1 MTFTKTLK
9 ETTKN
14 VIQVQAT
21 ENYDKFSSA
30 PYYQIVVAKEGDP
43 RALYVIDTARST
55 WRRKLKQTV
64 EDFC

>member
-14 VIQVQAT
+14 GIQVQAT

-30 PYYQIVVAKEGDP
+30 PYYQIVIAKEEDP
-43 RALYVIDTARST
+43 RALYVIDTARTT
-55 WRRKLKQTV
+55 WRRKFNQTV
-64 EDFC
+64 EDLC